1 MASLGVRVVLLLVV
15 AVVGDHSFWGWCEV
29 MEQFCQFLWGVGFD
43 EVIRVGN
50 DEVFSGG
57 GRIGDDHI
65 FAGGREGAGR
75 IGKVGCVVE
84 CMLSDVG
91 VHMSG
96 EDGR

>member
-1 MASLGVRVVLLLVV
+1 MASLGVRMVLLFVV
-15 AVVGDHSFWGWCEV
+15 TVVGDRSFRGWSEAV
-29 MEQFCQFLWGVGFD
+29 ENFCQFLWSIGFE
-43 EVIRVGN
+43 EVVDVSD

-57 GRIGDDHI
+57 SWIGDDHI

-75 IGKVGCVVE
+75 VGKVGCVVE